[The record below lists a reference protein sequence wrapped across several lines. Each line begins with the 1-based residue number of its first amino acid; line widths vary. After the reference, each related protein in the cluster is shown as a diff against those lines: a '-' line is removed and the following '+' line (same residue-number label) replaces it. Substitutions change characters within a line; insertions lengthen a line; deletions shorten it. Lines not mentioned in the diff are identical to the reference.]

1 MLETYRTWKSSFSEV
16 MKEMTVNPPEEMDLL
31 VKWLGVQ
38 SRKFA
43 LDTKS
48 ANTHDPGKGL
58 KRIWEPLDERFGSPE
73 MIHSVLI

>member
-1 MLETYRTWKSSFSEV
+1 
-16 MKEMTVNPPEEMDLL
+16 MTVNPSEEMDLQ
-31 VKWLGVQ
+31 VNWLGVQ

-43 LDTKS
+43 LGIKS

-58 KRIWEPLDERFGSPE
+58 KRIWERLEERFGSPE